1 MRTQELAFK
10 SSVRNVVWWSKK
22 VICIKT
28 PWFICDTGRGMCFQ
42 CHHSHVRSTR
52 LCEAWGRDVQRRDFL
67 LILTNIPSL
76 FLTLLAMRASC
87 EEVPQ
92 PNCVKICFLS
102 LSLNLLPVVLQCLLL
117 LLESSSLVWT
127 VNLPSFQRVSLSKS
141 CSTRKELAS
150 CLGSGCGAVAASRCC
165 WWF

>member
-1 MRTQELAFK
+1 MEA
-10 SSVRNVVWWSKK
+10 
-22 VICIKT
+22 
-28 PWFICDTGRGMCFQ
+28 PEFICGTGRGRCFQ
-42 CHHSHVRSTR
+42 CHRSHIRSTR
-52 LCEAWGRDVQRRDFL
+52 LCEAWGRDVQHWGFL
-67 LILTNIPSL
+67 LIPSL
-76 FLTLLAMRASC
+76 FLTLLAARASC

-102 LSLNLLPVVLQCLLL
+102 LGLNLLPVVLQCLLL

-127 VNLPSFQRVSLSKS
+127 VNPPSFQRVSLSKS

-150 CLGSGCGAVAASRCC
+150 CLGSGCGAVAASHCC